1 MRMTL
6 VTGLLMQ
13 AVCFFAC
20 SANATEINLV
30 PQSKG
35 EARGAVA
42 YANLVTPANTVS
54 ANTLSDAVFTLN
66 IAGGNIAGDF
76 DNNESPEIAN
86 VLIEGYS
93 LGTTFDNNIASYL
106 FDFPNDDDYGDHN
119 SMLTMT
125 GEEIVDQADRENS
138 YHYGWSY

>member
-13 AVCFFAC
+13 AACFFAC

-30 PQSKG
+30 PKSTG
-35 EARGAVA
+35 EAGGAVA
-42 YANLVTPANTVS
+42 YANRVAPANTVS

-66 IAGGNIAGDF
+66 IAADF
-76 DNNESPEIAN
+76 DNNESPENAH
-86 VLIEGYS
+86 VLIEGYP
-93 LGTTFDNNIASYL
+93 LGTTFDNNIANYL

-125 GEEIVDQADRENS
+125 GEEIIDQADREII

>member
-42 YANLVTPANTVS
+42 YANLVTPANT
-54 ANTLSDAVFTLN
+54 LSDAVFTLN
-66 IAGGNIAGDF
+66 IAGENIAGDF
-76 DNNESPEIAN
+76 DNDESPEIAN

-106 FDFPNDDDYGDHN
+106 FDFSNDDDYGDHN

-125 GEEIVDQADRENS
+125 DEEIVDQADRENS
-138 YHYGWSY
+138 YRYGWSY

>member
-13 AVCFFAC
+13 AVCFCAC

-42 YANLVTPANTVS
+42 YADLVTPANTF
-54 ANTLSDAVFTLN
+54 SDAVFTLN
-66 IAGGNIAGDF
+66 IAGENIAGDF
-76 DNNESPEIAN
+76 DNDESPEIAN
-86 VLIEGYS
+86 GLIEGYS

-106 FDFPNDDDYGDHN
+106 FDFPNDDDYGDTLEKKIEH
-119 SMLTMT
+119 M
-125 GEEIVDQADRENS
+125 
-138 YHYGWSY
+138 

>member
-13 AVCFFAC
+13 AVCFCAC

-66 IAGGNIAGDF
+66 IAGENIAGDF

-125 GEEIVDQADRENS
+125 GEEIVDQADRGNS
-138 YHYGWSY
+138 YHYG